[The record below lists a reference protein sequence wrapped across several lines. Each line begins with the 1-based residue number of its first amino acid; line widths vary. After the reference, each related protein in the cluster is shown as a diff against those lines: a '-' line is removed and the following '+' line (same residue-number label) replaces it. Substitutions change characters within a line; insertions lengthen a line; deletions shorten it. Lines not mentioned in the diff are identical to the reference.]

1 MNLYRADFFCDLNNA
16 QDTIDMTYFGEVNM
30 SQVKD
35 LIESCI
41 NVYGFL
47 EDPTGLIFEHRYD
60 ELPNQLFS
68 MMVMYCEDVHENL
81 CRQFILV
88 CADDIEEAEEI
99 ADVESWNHILDLT
112 NAYEDLVLAEPED
125 EPENEETDG
134 ADDAD

>member
-16 QDTIDMTYFGEVNM
+16 QDTIDMTYFSEVNM
-30 SQVKD
+30 TQVKE

-41 NVYGFL
+41 NIYGFFD
-47 EDPTGLIFEHRYD
+47 DPTGLIFEHRYD
-60 ELPNQLFS
+60 ELPNQPFS

-81 CRQFILV
+81 CLQYILV

-112 NAYEDLVLAEPED
+112 NAYEDLVLVEPED
-125 EPENEETDG
+125 EPKIEETDG
-134 ADDAD
+134 ADDTD